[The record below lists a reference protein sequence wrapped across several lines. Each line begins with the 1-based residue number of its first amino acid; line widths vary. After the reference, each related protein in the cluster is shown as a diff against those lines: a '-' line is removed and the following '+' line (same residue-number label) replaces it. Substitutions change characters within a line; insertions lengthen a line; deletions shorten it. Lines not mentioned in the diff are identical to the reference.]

1 MKRALAASIL
11 VLAFWA
17 FAQCVQLRA
26 QGPSPGSQL
35 PPPEKGGFT
44 LKVDVNL
51 VLVEATVRDN
61 KGRIINDLK
70 PEDFRVLEDGVEQQI
85 TYFSR
90 DELPLAV
97 ALVVDG
103 SGSISPVLPQ

>member
-1 MKRALAASIL
+1 MKHALASSP
-11 VLAFWA
+11 LAFWTLA
-17 FAQCVQLRA
+17 LCVQLRA
-26 QGPSPGSQL
+26 QGAAPKSQL
-35 PPPEKGGFT
+35 PPPEKDGFR
-44 LKVDVNL
+44 LKVNVSM

-70 PEDFRVLEDGVEQQI
+70 REDFRVLEDGVEQQI

-97 ALVVDG
+97 ALLVDG
-103 SGSISPVLPQ
+103 SSSISP